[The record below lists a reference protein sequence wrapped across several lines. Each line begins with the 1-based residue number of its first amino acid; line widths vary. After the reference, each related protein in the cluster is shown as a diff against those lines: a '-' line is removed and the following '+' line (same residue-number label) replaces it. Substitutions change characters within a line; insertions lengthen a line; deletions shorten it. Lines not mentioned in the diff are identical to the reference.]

1 MKIITGHRKTLIS
14 KATFRWYDFHI
25 NPYVG
30 CQYGCAYCYMRFL
43 ANHPWGQQVKVLEI
57 SPDRLRAAA
66 AKIFSTNDKPRL
78 VMGTGTDP
86 YMPLEYVYAN
96 TRKCLEVLSE
106 FKWAKFGIYTKSD
119 GAIRDLDLLAK
130 FENLNIHITIT
141 PLVEDFRVLVEPTAP
156 LVSQRWE
163 FIRRLR
169 EVSKA
174 KIRVNVAPALPLVSE
189 LVVDEIIAKLQ
200 EFRVE
205 QFYVDPMQMYAPAL
219 PVLDANLAEYPKWAE
234 IREIATNKEKYA
246 SWKETFR
253 TLWVEKWKDNGYTIP
268 IWTDHAHK
276 VSWNIR
282 TKKAMNDK
290 EESEL
295 LS

>member
-1 MKIITGHRKTLIS
+1 MKVVHEKAKRIIAPTG
-14 KATFRWYDFHI
+14 FRWYDYHL

-57 SPDRLRAAA
+57 SPERLRNAA
-66 AKIFSTNDKPRL
+66 AKIFSMNDKPRL

-86 YMPLEYVYAN
+86 YMPLEYVHAN

-141 PLVEDFRVLVEPTAP
+141 PLVEDFRVLVESTAS
-156 LVSQRWE
+156 LVAQRWE

-189 LVVDEIIAKLQ
+189 PVVDEIVAKLQ
-200 EFRVE
+200 EFKVE

-219 PVLDANLAEYPKWAE
+219 PVLDANLAEYPKWPE
-234 IREIATNKEKYA
+234 IRGIATDKKKY
-246 SWKETFR
+246 SDWKETFR
-253 TLWVEKWKDNGYTIP
+253 TLWVDRWQDNGYTIP
-268 IWTDHAHK
+268 I
-276 VSWNIR
+276 
-282 TKKAMNDK
+282 
-290 EESEL
+290 
-295 LS
+295 